1 VPARAARREDNDYEG
16 EEEEKKKKCPTS
28 LKAISLLWDV

>member
-16 EEEEKKKKCPTS
+16 EEEEKKKCPTS